1 MFLGYTTDQL
11 ALSLC
16 IWREARG
23 EGQQGMLAV
32 ACVVRNRVHK
42 HNSGYALE
50 VYRKWQFSSITASG
64 DPQLH
69 LFPTISDPTW
79 AQAQKIAAD
88 VISGQAEDITN
99 GSTLYYDDSIPFPKN
114 WNRSKCK
121 FACTIGRLHF
131 YIELN

>member
-1 MFLGYTTDQL
+1 MFPGYTTDQL

-42 HNSGYALE
+42 HNSGYAIE
-50 VYRKWQFSSITASG
+50 VYRPLQFSSLTAPKDS
-64 DPQLH
+64 QLH
-69 LFPTISDPTW
+69 TFPTASDPTW
-79 AQAQKIAAD
+79 AQAQKVASD
-88 VISGQAEDITN
+88 VIGGRDNDITN
-99 GSTLYYDDSIPFPKN
+99 GATLYFDDSIPFPSN

-131 YIELN
+131 YIEL